1 MYLEIALQEK
11 RRFYKGED
19 HPQIALT
26 LRSLGNVLN
35 ELGIHTKAM

>member
-11 RRFYKGED
+11 KRFYKGED

-35 ELGIHTKAM
+35 ELGRHTKAM